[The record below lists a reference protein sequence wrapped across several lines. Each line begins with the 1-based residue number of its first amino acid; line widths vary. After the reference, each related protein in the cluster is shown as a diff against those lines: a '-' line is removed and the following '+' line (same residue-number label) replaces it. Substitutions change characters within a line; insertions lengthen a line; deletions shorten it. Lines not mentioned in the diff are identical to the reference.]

1 MSFQAFCEAFQIK
14 LAKAATPTQIEVAES
29 KLGAPL
35 PKSVR
40 KIYEIANGGKA
51 RSELSSLEI
60 YSIANALKYARVP
73 RFFDAPWTLWPLIE
87 NNDSNPVCVCC
98 TPPLTGYV
106 VQMNHDDA
114 PRLMSRSLENFF
126 AVATAFVA
134 DGEYLDTAELASD
147 FESPE
152 RTKQDLAAAK
162 RLIALAKKPGVLEG
176 EVLTDA
182 LRFAC
187 DLLSDNDV
195 EQIESLLDFD
205 QSEVEEHV
213 AARLARINKTKGR
226 RAVGKAKKKPTQ
238 ETFDGFVVRCS
249 DILTKAGFA
258 ANVVEMYG
266 KNTIR
271 LDPGPVW
278 LNMPV
283 FYQERKR
290 ADFETHLIDRVRTVA
305 RKPRKK

>member
-1 MSFQAFCEAFQIK
+1 MSFSAFCEAFQIK
-14 LAKAATPTQIEVAES
+14 LTKAATPAQIEAAES

-35 PKSVR
+35 PKPVR
-40 KIYEIANGGKA
+40 QIYEIANGGKS
-51 RSELSSLEI
+51 RSELASLEI
-60 YSIANALKYARVP
+60 YSIAGALKYARVP
-73 RFFDAPWTLWPLIE
+73 RFFDAPWKLWPLIE

-98 TPPLTGYV
+98 TQPLIGYV
-106 VQMNHDDA
+106 VLMNHDDA
-114 PRLMSRSLENFF
+114 PRLMYRSLNHFF
-126 AVATAFVA
+126 AATTAFVA

-152 RTKQDLAAAK
+152 RTKQDRAAAK
-162 RLIALAKKPGVLEG
+162 QLMTLAKKPGELDS

-187 DLLSDNDV
+187 DLLSDDDV
-195 EQIESLLDFD
+195 EQMESLLDFD
-205 QSEVEEHV
+205 LYEVEEHV
-213 AARLARINKTKGR
+213 SARLARIKKTKGR
-226 RAVGKAKKKPTQ
+226 RAGGTAKTKSPP
-238 ETFDGFVVRCS
+238 ETFDSFVVRCG

-278 LNMPV
+278 LNMPA

-290 ADFETHLIDRVRTVA
+290 ADFDAYLIERVRAVA
-305 RKPRKK
+305 RKPRK

>member
-14 LAKAATPTQIEVAES
+14 LAKPATPTQIEVAES
-29 KLGAPL
+29 KLGTPL

-40 KIYEIANGGKA
+40 KIYEIANGGKG
-51 RSELSSLEI
+51 RSEVSSLEI

-98 TPPLTGYV
+98 APPLTGYV
-106 VQMNHDDA
+106 VLMNHDDA
-114 PRLMSRSLENFF
+114 PRLMYRSLENFF
-126 AVATAFVA
+126 AAATAFVA

-152 RTKQDLAAAK
+152 RTKQDLTAAK
-162 RLIALAKKPGVLEG
+162 RLIALAKKRDALED
-176 EVLTDA
+176 EVRTDA

-187 DLLSDNDV
+187 DLLSDDDV
-195 EQIESLLDFD
+195 EQLESLLAFD
-205 QSEVEEHV
+205 LYEVEEHV
-213 AARLARINKTKGR
+213 SARLARIKKTKGR
-226 RAVGKAKKKPTQ
+226 RAGGTAKTKSPS
-238 ETFDGFVVRCS
+238 ETFDSFVVRCG

-278 LNMPV
+278 LNMPA

-290 ADFETHLIDRVRTVA
+290 ADFDAYLIERVRAVA
-305 RKPRKK
+305 RKPRK